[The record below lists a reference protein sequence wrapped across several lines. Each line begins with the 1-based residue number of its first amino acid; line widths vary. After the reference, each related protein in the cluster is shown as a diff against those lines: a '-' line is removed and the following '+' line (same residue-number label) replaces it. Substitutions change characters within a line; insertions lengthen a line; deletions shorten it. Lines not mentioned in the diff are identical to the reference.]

1 MAASGILCVRPRGII
16 PPTSPLRQPGAPQL
30 QKGKHQRQRNI
41 PPTFHLPRLPAN
53 RRYRPHPQ
61 PPPGDEPAPVGFQPK
76 PPRARRGIGQT
87 AKQVCPARGEPAMG
101 CRRVNLTL
109 PVHWP
114 SKSTAHGIH
123 TVGIS
128 PRISASSTPPAAPSP
143 PPTPTLRSDR

>member
-1 MAASGILCVRPRGII
+1 M
-16 PPTSPLRQPGAPQL
+16 PPTLPLRQPGPPQL

-41 PPTFHLPRLPAN
+41 PPPLHLPRLPAN

-101 CRRVNLTL
+101 CRRVNLSPPARWQSSL
-109 PVHWP
+109 
-114 SKSTAHGIH
+114 TAPG
-123 TVGIS
+123 TPMAGTS
-128 PRISASSTPPAAPSP
+128 PRTSASSTAPTVISP
-143 PPTPTLRSDR
+143 PPTPIHPSAR